1 MPVPIYLGDEAGA
14 AGYRLA
20 GVETRIPAQGDEMA
34 ALQEARARA
43 PLVLVSAAVAA
54 HIDSRALR
62 EALAALTPLVAVV
75 PDTQAEVARPD
86 LVARLRG
93 QLGLPG

>member
-1 MPVPIYLGDEAGA
+1 MSVPIYLGDEAGA

-20 GVETRIPAQGDEMA
+20 GVQIRIPAQGEERA
-34 ALQEARARA
+34 ALQDARERA

-54 HIDSRALR
+54 HIDARALR
-62 EALAALTPLVAVV
+62 EALAALTPPVVVV
-75 PDTQAEVARPD
+75 PDTQAQVARPD

-93 QLGLPG
+93 QLGFPG

>member
-20 GVETRIPAQGDEMA
+20 GVETGIPAQGEQSA

-54 HIDSRALR
+54 HIDARALR
-62 EALAALTPLVAVV
+62 EALAALAPLVVIV

-93 QLGLPG
+93 QLGFPG

>member
-20 GVETRIPAQGDEMA
+20 GVETGIPAPGEEGA

-54 HIDSRALR
+54 HIDARALR
-62 EALAALTPLVAVV
+62 EALAALTPLVVIV

-93 QLGLPG
+93 QLGFPG